1 MIYTEKLDFIKY
13 QMKLVKY
20 HNILNE
26 TSEISWYVN
35 PRSRRDVSLTCHL
48 YIIITWSWEER
59 NKNSFILFCKYS
71 KKSKHIWY
79 INIYIYIYIIYICV
93 FLLFFV
99 YFQNILLSLFLYI
112 YIYIYTFLCIIY
124 ICVCLLF
131 FVYLQNTLLFL
142 FLSYFSVC
150 IIIINMH
157 KRNKRGEK

>member
-1 MIYTEKLDFIKY
+1 LIYTEKLDFIKY

-79 INIYIYIYIIYICV
+79 INIYIYIYIYIYNIYLRV
-93 FLLFFV
+93 FTLLCIFSKYIAVF
-99 YFQNILLSLFLYI
+99 ISIYI
-112 YIYIYTFLCIIY
+112 YIYIYFSLYNIYLRVFTLLCIFTKY
-124 ICVCLLF
+124 IAVFISLLF
-131 FVYLQNTLLFL
+131 FSVYYN
-142 FLSYFSVC
+142 
-150 IIIINMH
+150 N
-157 KRNKRGEK
+157 